1 MTAVRSDLVRVV
13 LAVLAVNLI
22 LLMLFLRAL
31 IAPVLLVASGAL
43 SVAAALGIT
52 TWMFQTVLGY
62 HELTYYV
69 PFAAGVLLVS
79 LGSDYNVFVAGRV
92 WQEARV
98 RPLRDALRLAPART
112 TAAIRTAGITL
123 ATSFALL
130 AIVDVRAF
138 RELAFAMAVGILLE
152 TFVVRPF
159 LVPAL
164 LSLFGELSGWPGG
177 RLARGAGVVGRWRL
191 TSSQPR
197 RSTRRG
203 RGRSSWPPARGRDRA
218 GRLVGRRAGPARRAV
233 HVRCLDRARLLG
245 DHRLQPRPGPGRRA
259 GRDLVT
265 RAGANGVAAAGL
277 AVFALASAACT
288 VAGSFDLLLAA
299 RCVQAASGAVVVC
312 AALRL
317 LPRLLGSPARGGPP
331 GRAPPRSGRRSGPLP
346 AGP

>member
-1 MTAVRSDLVRVV
+1 
-13 LAVLAVNLI
+13 
-22 LLMLFLRAL
+22 LRAV

-52 TWMFQTVLGY
+52 TWTFQTLLGY

-79 LGSDYNVFVAGRV
+79 LGSDYNVFVAGRI

-152 TFVVRPF
+152 TFIVRPL

-164 LSLFGELSGWPGG
+164 LSLFGEVSGWPGG
-177 RLARGAGVVGRWRL
+177 RLARGA
-191 TSSQPR
+191 
-197 RSTRRG
+197 
-203 RGRSSWPPARGRDRA
+203 D
-218 GRLVGRRAGPARRAV
+218 
-233 HVRCLDRARLLG
+233 
-245 DHRLQPRPGPGRRA
+245 
-259 GRDLVT
+259 
-265 RAGANGVAAAGL
+265 VAAD
-277 AVFALASAACT
+277 
-288 VAGSFDLLLAA
+288 GS
-299 RCVQAASGAVVVC
+299 
-312 AALRL
+312 
-317 LPRLLGSPARGGPP
+317 
-331 GRAPPRSGRRSGPLP
+331 
-346 AGP
+346 